1 MKHLIINVA
10 GLGWETTQRFGLTH
24 LYGCAFKNALSVFP
38 AVTCTAQATLR
49 TATEA
54 REHGMI
60 ANGIFLRN
68 LQRPAFWEQS
78 SQLVSGKRIWEE
90 ARKNGYT
97 VGMFYFQQ
105 SLGEE
110 VDELITPWPIHKHHG
125 GMILKNY
132 SRPLNK
138 KPAGYNENFPLQQY
152 WGPLANAK
160 VGNRIVNDVASFA
173 DCDIAFVYIP
183 TLDYDFQRYSA
194 TDKKCAKAIALLK
207 QQLEQLFD
215 FAKANNAEVTIL
227 GDYEITEVTLP
238 PTQPNLTLRE
248 AGYFATRNVNGHL
261 YPDFNHSRAF
271 AMADHEIAH
280 VYIRDAN
287 DIAAV
292 KSCLETTGDYA
303 IIEEHTPSAEWGHDL
318 AGELLLQAKPGSW
331 CAYTWWTLPH
341 EAPDYATHIDIH
353 SKPGYDPC
361 ELFFERW
368 AFPPKTCQ
376 DLSRI
381 KGTHGHKCEIAYLST
396 LPQITGRTF
405 VELADAL
412 AAWCRSLPKKG
423 GA

>member
-152 WGPLANAK
+152 WG
-160 VGNRIVNDVASFA
+160 
-173 DCDIAFVYIP
+173 
-183 TLDYDFQRYSA
+183 
-194 TDKKCAKAIALLK
+194 
-207 QQLEQLFD
+207 
-215 FAKANNAEVTIL
+215 
-227 GDYEITEVTLP
+227 
-238 PTQPNLTLRE
+238 
-248 AGYFATRNVNGHL
+248 
-261 YPDFNHSRAF
+261 
-271 AMADHEIAH
+271 
-280 VYIRDAN
+280 
-287 DIAAV
+287 
-292 KSCLETTGDYA
+292 
-303 IIEEHTPSAEWGHDL
+303 
-318 AGELLLQAKPGSW
+318 
-331 CAYTWWTLPH
+331 
-341 EAPDYATHIDIH
+341 
-353 SKPGYDPC
+353 
-361 ELFFERW
+361 
-368 AFPPKTCQ
+368 
-376 DLSRI
+376 
-381 KGTHGHKCEIAYLST
+381 
-396 LPQITGRTF
+396 
-405 VELADAL
+405 
-412 AAWCRSLPKKG
+412 
-423 GA
+423 

>member
-24 LYGCAFKNALSVFP
+24 LNGCAFKNVLSVFP

-97 VGMFYFQQ
+97 IGMFYFQQ
-105 SLGEE
+105 SLGED

-160 VGNRIVNDVASFA
+160 VGNRIVNDVVSFV

-183 TLDYDFQRYSA
+183 TLDYDFQRYPA
-194 TDKKCAKAIALLK
+194 THKKCAKAITLLK

-238 PTQPNLTLRE
+238 PAQPNLTLRE

-292 KSCLETTGDYA
+292 KSCLEATGDYA
-303 IIEEHTPSAEWGHDL
+303 IIEERKPSAEWGHDL

-396 LPQITGRTF
+396 MPQITGSTF
-405 VELADAL
+405 VELSDAL